1 MKHQFMPDL
10 LVISFIKF
18 ENNRYS
24 VSLMFKVNRP
34 ILPDN
39 YQLSLNRLKKL
50 KERLDKTPHLLNEY
64 GEIFD
69 EYLKL
74 GIIEEVQTQGDT
86 GQVVY
91 LPHKEVVKEDRSA
104 TKLRIVFDAS
114 AKYKDTMSLND
125 VLYKG
130 PCLNADLYS
139 LLLKFR
145 VHPIVLTA
153 DIEKAYLQIN
163 INEKQRLFE
172 IFTASKFK
180 GRKYYQIQVYE
191 SHFWCYVFSIPI
203 KWNRSNACKNM
214 KISILISLG
223 KLKSIFMWTIL
234 ILVQKLQK
242 KVLNFTKK
250 VKSRFSEASLNIRK
264 LNISL
269 KISEIFKEAVNI
281 VPTKRNILSVIIIVY
296 DPTGYLQ
303 PLAIMLKILFEEIMQ
318 VKYKMG

>member
-24 VSLMFKVNRP
+24 VSLPFKENRP

-50 KERLDKTPHLLNEY
+50 KERLKKTPHLLNENK
-64 GEIFD
+64 IFD

-74 GIIEEVQTQGDT
+74 GIIEEDQTQRDT
-86 GQVVY
+86 GHVAY
-91 LPHKEVVKEDRSA
+91 LPHNEVVKEDRST
-104 TKLRIVFDAS
+104 TKLIIVFDAS

-163 INEKQRLFE
+163 INEKQRLSE
-172 IFTASKFK
+172 SFTVSKFN
-180 GRKYYQIQVYE
+180 GRKYYQ
-191 SHFWCYVFSIPI
+191 
-203 KWNRSNACKNM
+203 NRFTGVIFGVTSSQFLLNGTVQTHAKN
-214 KISILISLG
+214 
-223 KLKSIFMWTIL
+223 
-234 ILVQKLQK
+234 
-242 KVLNFTKK
+242 
-250 VKSRFSEASLNIRK
+250 
-264 LNISL
+264 
-269 KISEIFKEAVNI
+269 
-281 VPTKRNILSVIIIVY
+281 
-296 DPTGYLQ
+296 
-303 PLAIMLKILFEEIMQ
+303 
-318 VKYKMG
+318 

>member
-24 VSLMFKVNRP
+24 VSLPFKENRP

-50 KERLDKTPHLLNEY
+50 KERLKKTPHLLNENK
-64 GEIFD
+64 IFD

-74 GIIEEVQTQGDT
+74 GIIEEDQTQRDT
-86 GQVVY
+86 GHVAY
-91 LPHKEVVKEDRSA
+91 LPHNEVVKEDRST
-104 TKLRIVFDAS
+104 TKLIIVFDAS

-163 INEKQRLFE
+163 INEEHRDYLRFLWYRNLKEESIIRYRFTRV
-172 IFTASKFK
+172 IFGVTPSQFLLNGTVQTHA
-180 GRKYYQIQVYE
+180 
-191 SHFWCYVFSIPI
+191 
-203 KWNRSNACKNM
+203 KN
-214 KISILISLG
+214 
-223 KLKSIFMWTIL
+223 
-234 ILVQKLQK
+234 
-242 KVLNFTKK
+242 
-250 VKSRFSEASLNIRK
+250 
-264 LNISL
+264 
-269 KISEIFKEAVNI
+269 
-281 VPTKRNILSVIIIVY
+281 
-296 DPTGYLQ
+296 
-303 PLAIMLKILFEEIMQ
+303 
-318 VKYKMG
+318 

>member
-24 VSLMFKVNRP
+24 VSLPFKENRP

-50 KERLDKTPHLLNEY
+50 KERLKKTPHLLNENK
-64 GEIFD
+64 IFD

-74 GIIEEVQTQGDT
+74 GIIEEDQTQGDT
-86 GQVVY
+86 GHVVY
-91 LPHKEVVKEDRSA
+91 LPHNEVGKEDRST
-104 TKLRIVFDAS
+104 TKLIIVFDAS

-145 VHPIVLTA
+145 VHPKVLTA

-163 INEKQRLFE
+163 INEKQRLSE
-172 IFTASKFK
+172 IFTVSKFK

-191 SHFWCYVFSIPI
+191 SYFWCYVFSIPI
-203 KWNRSNACKNM
+203 KWNRTNACKKL
-214 KISILISLG
+214 KISILNSLG
-223 KLKSIFMWTIL
+223 KLTSIFMWTIL
-234 ILVQKLQK
+234 QVVQKLQ
-242 KVLNFTKK
+242 KVLNFTKRSK
-250 VKSRFSEASLNIRK
+250 ADFQKQVSILGSGGPMTQNYVNSSMIMKIAK
-264 LNISL
+264 L
-269 KISEIFKEAVNI
+269 
-281 VPTKRNILSVIIIVY
+281 
-296 DPTGYLQ
+296 
-303 PLAIMLKILFEEIMQ
+303 
-318 VKYKMG
+318 

>member
-24 VSLMFKVNRP
+24 VSLPFKVNRP

-50 KERLDKTPHLLNEY
+50 KERLKKTPHLLNENK
-64 GEIFD
+64 IFD

-74 GIIEEVQTQGDT
+74 GIIEEDQTQRDT
-86 GQVVY
+86 GHVAY
-91 LPHKEVVKEDRSA
+91 LPHNEVVKEDRST
-104 TKLRIVFDAS
+104 TKLIIVFDAS

-163 INEKQRLFE
+163 INEEHRDYLRFLWYRNLKEESIIRYRFTRVIFGVTSSQFLLNGTVQTHAKKYENIDPEFARKVKKHFYVDDLNSGAKSTEEGFE
-172 IFTASKFK
+172 F
-180 GRKYYQIQVYE
+180 Y
-191 SHFWCYVFSIPI
+191 
-203 KWNRSNACKNM
+203 
-214 KISILISLG
+214 
-223 KLKSIFMWTIL
+223 
-234 ILVQKLQK
+234 
-242 KVLNFTKK
+242 KK
-250 VKSRFSEASLNIRK
+250 VKSRFSEASFSIRK
-264 LNISL
+264 WRTN
-269 KISEIFKEAVNI
+269 
-281 VPTKRNILSVIIIVY
+281 
-296 DPTGYLQ
+296 DPELRK
-303 PLAIMLKILFEEIMQ
+303 LIHD
-318 VKYKMG
+318 